1 MPQRYRRIV
10 ALNYLSFLSLGLIS
24 GVLGPSLPSLARRMD
39 IGLGMAGGLIS
50 GLSVGYLIGGLV
62 AGAVADAFGRRP
74 VYLTGL
80 GLTGISLLA
89 ILSAPSLAMGLLAAF
104 FLGLGQGSI
113 DVVVHVVTG
122 DATLEDR
129 GAALNRLHVFFGLG
143 ALIGPVWA
151 GYGLKALDSLWPAFV
166 PIAALTLLI
175 AFGVALARL
184 PAHSLTHE
192 TPASNARA
200 IISSRTFWA
209 LAAFFFLYVG
219 VEVGVGTWTF
229 AFLSEKLGTG
239 VTLASWATSG
249 FYLAL
254 TAGRLAGSRLV
265 GRRMADEK
273 LVLLGVGGAVAGAL
287 LLWAAGV
294 SAAIAPF
301 VVAVLLM
308 GFCFGP
314 IYPTAMGVAQRRYA
328 EAIGTTVGLI
338 TVGAGL
344 GATSLPWFQ
353 GWLLA
358 RGGLLGGVGVTGVGM
373 LALLVV
379 GCAVFRWSSKQ

>member
-1 MPQRYRRIV
+1 M
-10 ALNYLSFLSLGLIS
+10 
-24 GVLGPSLPSLARRMD
+24 
-39 IGLGMAGGLIS
+39 
-50 GLSVGYLIGGLV
+50 
-62 AGAVADAFGRRP
+62 
-74 VYLTGL
+74 
-80 GLTGISLLA
+80 
-89 ILSAPSLAMGLLAAF
+89 
-104 FLGLGQGSI
+104 
-113 DVVVHVVTG
+113 
-122 DATLEDR
+122 
-129 GAALNRLHVFFGLG
+129 HVFFGLG

-151 GYGLKALDSLWPAFV
+151 GYGLEALDSLWPTFV

-184 PAHSLTHE
+184 PAHSPTHE
-192 TPASNARA
+192 TAASNARA
-200 IISSRTFWA
+200 IVSNRTFWA
-209 LAAFFFLYVG
+209 LAVFFFPYVG

-314 IYPTAMGVAQRRYA
+314 VYPTAMGVAQRRYA

>member
-74 VYLTGL
+74 VYLTAL

-166 PIAALTLLI
+166 SIAVLTLLI

-184 PAHSLTHE
+184 PAHSPTHE
-192 TPASNARA
+192 TAASNARA
-200 IISSRTFWA
+200 IVSSRTFWA

-229 AFLSEKLGTG
+229 AFLSEKLGAE

-301 VVAVLLM
+301 VVAVLLI

-314 IYPTAMGVAQRRYA
+314 VYPTAMGVAQRRYA

-338 TVGAGL
+338 TVGGGL

>member
-24 GVLGPSLPSLARRMD
+24 GVFGPSLPSLARRMD
-39 IGLGMAGGLIS
+39 IGLGVAGGLIS

-74 VYLTGL
+74 VYLTAL

-89 ILSAPSLAMGLLAAF
+89 ILSAPSLSMGLLAAF

-129 GAALNRLHVFFGLG
+129 SAALNRLHVFFGLG

-151 GYGLKALDSLWPAFV
+151 GYGLKGLDSLWPAFV

-184 PAHSLTHE
+184 PAHSPTHE
-192 TPASNARA
+192 TAASNARA
-200 IISSRTFWA
+200 IVSSRTFWA

-229 AFLSEKLGTG
+229 AFLSEKLGAG
-239 VTLASWATSG
+239 VTLASWVTSG

-314 IYPTAMGVAQRRYA
+314 VYPTAMGVAQRRYA

-338 TVGAGL
+338 TVGGGL

-379 GCAVFRWSSKQ
+379 GCAVFRWNSKQ

>member
-74 VYLTGL
+74 VYLTAL

-113 DVVVHVVTG
+113 DVVVH
-122 DATLEDR
+122 
-129 GAALNRLHVFFGLG
+129 
-143 ALIGPVWA
+143 
-151 GYGLKALDSLWPAFV
+151 
-166 PIAALTLLI
+166 
-175 AFGVALARL
+175 
-184 PAHSLTHE
+184 
-192 TPASNARA
+192 
-200 IISSRTFWA
+200 
-209 LAAFFFLYVG
+209 YVG

-229 AFLSEKLGTG
+229 AFLSEKLGSG

-314 IYPTAMGVAQRRYA
+314 VYPTAMGVAQRRYA

-338 TVGAGL
+338 RPRLSPGSRAGCWRAA
-344 GATSLPWFQ
+344 G
-353 GWLLA
+353 
-358 RGGLLGGVGVTGVGM
+358 
-373 LALLVV
+373 
-379 GCAVFRWSSKQ
+379 

>member
-1 MPQRYRRIV
+1 MPQRHRRIV

-24 GVLGPSLPSLARRMD
+24 GVFGPSLPSLARRMD
-39 IGLGMAGGLIS
+39 IGLGVAGGLIS

-74 VYLTGL
+74 VYLTAL

-113 DVVVHVVTG
+113 DVVVH
-122 DATLEDR
+122 
-129 GAALNRLHVFFGLG
+129 
-143 ALIGPVWA
+143 
-151 GYGLKALDSLWPAFV
+151 
-166 PIAALTLLI
+166 
-175 AFGVALARL
+175 
-184 PAHSLTHE
+184 
-192 TPASNARA
+192 
-200 IISSRTFWA
+200 
-209 LAAFFFLYVG
+209 YVG

-229 AFLSEKLGTG
+229 AFLSKKLGSG

-254 TAGRLAGSRLV
+254 TAGRWAGSRLV

-314 IYPTAMGVAQRRYA
+314 VYPTAMGVAQRRYA